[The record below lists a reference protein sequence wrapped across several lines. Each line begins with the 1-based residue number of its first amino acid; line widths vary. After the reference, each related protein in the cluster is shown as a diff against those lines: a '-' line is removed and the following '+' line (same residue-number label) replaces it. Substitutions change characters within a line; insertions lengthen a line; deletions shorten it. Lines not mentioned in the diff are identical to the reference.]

1 MSGGTV
7 LIGDVMALGFGRSDD
22 FFASDDIITGRDP
35 PTSIPSGELLPDS
48 LPESSES
55 LLDDELELVLDE
67 LDLLCLSPSLV
78 VPSAPVMLPVDITG
92 TFCEDETVLTR
103 TPPTLPT
110 FVPEPI
116 VVT

>member
-1 MSGGTV
+1 
-7 LIGDVMALGFGRSDD
+7 MAADD
-22 FFASDDIITGRDP
+22 MIIGRDA

-55 LLDDELELVLDE
+55 LLDDELELLLDE
-67 LDLLCLSPSLV
+67 LDLLRLASGLL
-78 VPSAPVMLPVDITG
+78 AEEGGTPVAIKG
-92 TFCEDETVLTR
+92 TDPEVTVLTK

-110 FVPEPI
+110 LVVP